1 MGKHGYDLLRRALF
15 AGGPAVRY
23 RPSSGQAGQFA
34 GRCTVASGTSF
45 TTVSMIGIGDNDL
58 VFASVLDANS
68 GSGPISVNSVVPGV
82 SFALARQNG
91 AEAGD
96 IGVSWFVFR
105 GEP

>member
-1 MGKHGYDLLRRALF
+1 MAKHSFDVLRRALF
-15 AGGPAVRY
+15 AGPASIRY
-23 RPSSGQAGQFA
+23 RTTSGQAGQFA
-34 GRCTVASGTSF
+34 GKCVVASGTSL
-45 TTVSMIGIGDNDL
+45 TTVSLAGIGSSDL
-58 VFASVLDANS
+58 VLASVFEANS